1 MDKTIVDTWQQ
12 MFENI
17 ALVVTEC
24 QYKEKFEQFNS
35 IDLDDVDAVDKY
47 FTELEFYKYCLIIL
61 DV

>member
-1 MDKTIVDTWQQ
+1 

-47 FTELEFYKYCLIIL
+47 FTELEFYKYCLIIP